1 MLEDGILIATLASR
15 NWIKWLEARLIFG
28 MLPRKTMFDLMYHIF
43 VLTISVQ
50 LSSEIALT

>member
-28 MLPRKTMFDLMYHIF
+28 MLPRKAMFDLMYHIF
-43 VLTISVQ
+43 CFDDFSSTAQ
-50 LSSEIALT
+50 LSQR